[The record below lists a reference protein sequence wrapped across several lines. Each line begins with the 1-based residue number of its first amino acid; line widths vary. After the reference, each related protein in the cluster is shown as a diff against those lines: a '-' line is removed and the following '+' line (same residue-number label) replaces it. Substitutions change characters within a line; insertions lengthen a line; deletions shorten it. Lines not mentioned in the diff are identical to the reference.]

1 MPMSTRDV
9 ATPGNRPG
17 LFLNDRGKSAKQP
30 DFYDPYFP
38 LRFIEVP
45 KCEFEPQASRGPFNP
60 CYGP

>member
-17 LFLNDRGKSAKQP
+17 LFLNDRGKAAKQP

-45 KCEFEPQASRGPFNP
+45 KCESSHAARHVLNP
-60 CYGP
+60 AN